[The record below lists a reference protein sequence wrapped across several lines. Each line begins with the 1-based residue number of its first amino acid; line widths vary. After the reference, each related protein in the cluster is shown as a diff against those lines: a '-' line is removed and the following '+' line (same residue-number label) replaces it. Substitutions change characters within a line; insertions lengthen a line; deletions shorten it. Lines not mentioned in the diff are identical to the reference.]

1 MRTHFTNT
9 NNYYCFTERTFL
21 LYTNMFRKAV
31 VLKNIPLF
39 SSHHCLLLLPTNYSP
54 IQENWESNYLFV
66 IHLSKHALEAFFKS
80 LRAEERFGRLQI
92 LIVSA
97 GYMNTGFGTR
107 ARMFLMRNIQLL
119 YVSSQH

>member
-1 MRTHFTNT
+1 
-9 NNYYCFTERTFL
+9 
-21 LYTNMFRKAV
+21 MFRKAV
-31 VLKNIPLF
+31 VLKNITLF
-39 SSHHCLLLLPTNYSP
+39 SSHHHCLPTTP
-54 IQENWESNYLFV
+54 PQQENWECNYLFV